1 MVDGPHH
8 LELPGTDKTP
18 TVSLDPKTG
27 TISLTGC
34 SIPENADR
42 FFTPLYDVV
51 ERYATEPAQRTTV
64 RVALTYFNSSSAKY
78 LLDIFK
84 RLEDLHASGRSR
96 VQLEWCH
103 APGDLDMAEAGQDY
117 RSLLEFPVK
126 VMAVEG

>member
-1 MVDGPHH
+1 MVDGARHM
-8 LELPGTDKTP
+8 ELQGTDKTP
-18 TVSLDPKTG
+18 AVSFDPAAG
-27 TISLTGC
+27 VLSLTGC

-51 ERYATEPAQRTTV
+51 ERYATDPAQRTTV
-64 RVALTYFNSSSAKY
+64 RVTLTYFNSSSAKY

-96 VQLEWCH
+96 VQLEWRH

-126 VMAVEG
+126 LVEYED